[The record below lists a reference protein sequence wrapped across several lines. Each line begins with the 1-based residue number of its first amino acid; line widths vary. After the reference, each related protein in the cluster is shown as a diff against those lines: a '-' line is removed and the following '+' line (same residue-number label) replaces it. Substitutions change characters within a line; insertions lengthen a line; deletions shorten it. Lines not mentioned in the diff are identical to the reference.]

1 MIRVGL
7 REWSPLDPASSK
19 APIISPRNLLVLCR
33 LKTMKHFY
41 FKLNF
46 SDGNVAMMIRRALMT
61 LQPTRFE
68 DFRGPLR
75 GARAIFWAT
84 LATALFCIL
93 GVVDQSAQAATAQ
106 EGVGDVT
113 LVPALAADPSA
124 AEGVGSDAGEPQIV
138 QRRGS
143 DRDGNPPGPRGG
155 RGTNW
160 ENPPGPRG
168 GPGASPDRR
177 ARPGH
182 RGFRDR
188 DGNPPGPRG
197 GRGTNWENPPGP
209 RGGPG
214 ASPDRRMGRGAY
226 RPRR

>member
-1 MIRVGL
+1 MIFQR
-7 REWSPLDPASSK
+7 
-19 APIISPRNLLVLCR
+19 
-33 LKTMKHFY
+33 
-41 FKLNF
+41 
-46 SDGNVAMMIRRALMT
+46 
-61 LQPTRFE
+61 TRIE
-68 DFRGPLR
+68 ADRPPPR
-75 GARAIFWAT
+75 GAGAT
-84 LATALFCIL
+84 LWCIQASALFFVL
-93 GVVDQSAQAATAQ
+93 GVFVQSAGAATAQ
-106 EGVGDVT
+106 DGVGGADLSQT
-113 LVPALAADPSA
+113 FAADPSA
-124 AEGVGSDAGEPQIV
+124 GEGVGSDAGEPQIV
-138 QRRGS
+138 QRRWSDRDGNPPGPRGGRGTNWENPPGPRGGPGTS
-143 DRDGNPPGPRGG
+143 PDRRIRPGDRGFRDRDGNPPGPRGG

-177 ARPGH
+177 VRPGH